1 MAFSRPTLQQLIE
14 RIGTDLKTRLGLSGA
29 VLRRSVV
36 GILAH
41 VYAATVHSLYGYLD
55 TLARQAHPLTAE
67 GQFLDRWGSLW
78 KITRKPAGVAGGV
91 VTFNGANG
99 SVILSGTILQRADG
113 VEYKTNQGA
122 NINTGIAS
130 VSVSAIEGGTTSN
143 AQAGTRL
150 SLISP
155 ISGVQ
160 TVAVIDSNGLVNGSD
175 IETDTDLRA
184 RLIARIQT
192 PPQGG
197 TIEDYRQWALS
208 VPGVTRAFVF
218 ENYLGG
224 GTVGVSFVTDN
235 ATSIIPDFSKV
246 AEVRAVVEMNRPLM
260 VDVSVFAPINV
271 GVNFTIRL
279 SPNVNDVQQAVRN
292 ELQDLFRRESQPGH
306 TILLSHIN
314 EAISIAAGEVD
325 HVLVLPASSIVLA
338 ENEIATLGNISWGS
352 IL

>member
-55 TLARQAHPLTAE
+55 TIARQAHPLTAE
-67 GQFLDRWGSLW
+67 GPFLDRWGSLW

-91 VTFNGANG
+91 VTFNGADG

-113 VEYKTNQGA
+113 VEYQTTQNATITAGFTN
-122 NINTGIAS
+122 
-130 VSVSAIEGGTTSN
+130 VSVSAIEGGTKSN
-143 AQAGTRL
+143 AQAGSRL

-155 ISGVQ
+155 IAGVQ

-175 IETDTDLRA
+175 IENDTDLRA

-197 TIEDYRQWALS
+197 TVEDYRQWALS

-235 ATSIIPDFSKV
+235 AASMIPDDLKV

-271 GVNFTIRL
+271 VVNFSIRL
-279 SPNVNDVQQAVRN
+279 FPNQPVVQQAVRN
-292 ELQDLFRRESQPGH
+292 ELLDLFRRESQPGK
-306 TILLSHIN
+306 TILRSHMN

-325 HVLVLPASSIVLA
+325 HALVLPASNIVLG
-338 ENEIATLGNISWGS
+338 ENEIATLGQISWR
-352 IL
+352 

>member
-14 RIGTDLKTRLGLSGA
+14 HIGTDLKTRLGLSGA

-235 ATSIIPDFSKV
+235 APSIIPDDLKV
-246 AEVRAVVEMNRPLM
+246 AEVRAVVELNRPLM

-271 GVNFTIRL
+271 VVNFSIRL
-279 SPNVNDVQQAVRN
+279 FPNQSIVQQAVRN
-292 ELQDLFRRESQPGH
+292 ELLDLFRRESQPGK
-306 TILLSHIN
+306 TILRSHIN

-325 HVLVLPASSIVLA
+325 HALVSPNASVILG
-338 ENEIATLGNISWGS
+338 ENQIATLGQISWT
-352 IL
+352 